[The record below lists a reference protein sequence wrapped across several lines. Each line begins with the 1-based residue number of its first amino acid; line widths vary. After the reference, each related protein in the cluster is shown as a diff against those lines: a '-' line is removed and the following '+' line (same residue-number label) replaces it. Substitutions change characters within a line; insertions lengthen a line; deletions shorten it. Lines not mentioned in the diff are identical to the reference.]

1 MDKIIFNVLVTYA
14 HITGSN
20 PIPCL
25 LNLFEGVVGMR
36 GIIYDPKEIQIVKYA
51 WGLGNVSNNMIES
64 YSQWCGLVI
73 AKEAR
78 IKKLIVLGDSP
89 MVK

>member
-1 MDKIIFNVLVTYA
+1 
-14 HITGSN
+14 
-20 PIPCL
+20 
-25 LNLFEGVVGMR
+25 MR
-36 GIIYDPKEIQIVKYA
+36 GIIHDPEGIQIVKYV

-73 AKEAR
+73 AKEAG